1 MPDSARFGVEF
12 AHQAIPDTRGGKM
25 LKTLARSVIKPRYPR
40 RYVGRHRGRYGAP
53 IAIRFL
59 FTLPTPRRVD

>member
-1 MPDSARFGVEF
+1 
-12 AHQAIPDTRGGKM
+12 M
-25 LKTLARSVIKPRYPR
+25 LRTLARSVIKPRYPR

-53 IAIRFL
+53 IALRFI